1 MAPANDGGNFA
12 IQRPSLRLPKRNEM
26 SLQRCSVAAPHT
38 PRRRSP
44 AAIACH
50 GKRDPFL
57 LTVRAAHESL
67 TILALFPVE
76 KLRFETHSG
85 IAEIVFDIE
94 RNKSENCSPHRAPC
108 CTPRP

>member
-12 IQRPSLRLPKRNEM
+12 IQRPTCGCRNEVKCLCRDAASLRPTHPGAARQLPLR
-26 SLQRCSVAAPHT
+26 AT
-38 PRRRSP
+38 PNVIR
-44 AAIACH
+44 
-50 GKRDPFL
+50 FL

-67 TILALFPVE
+67 TILALFSVE
-76 KLRFETHSG
+76 NLRFETHNG